1 MRGRVVTDVHVGNL
15 PNGEPDY
22 ALFVFELTTKGLS
35 VRKKR
40 SRLKNAKVW
49 TFSQLA
55 NGVGGGGQMKLI

>member
-1 MRGRVVTDVHVGNL
+1 MVTDVQVGNL
-15 PNGEPDY
+15 ANGEPDN

-49 TFSQLA
+49 TFNQLA
-55 NGVGGGGQMKLI
+55 NGVGQGGQMKLI